1 MKMDDNVHLFPMTTG
16 EKSAAAGAI
25 MDVDTMDFEKNV
37 LEASLQKPVIV
48 DFWAP
53 WCGPCKQLMPVLEK
67 AVAAAGGTVIL
78 AKVNIDNNPELAQ
91 AMQVQSVPTVLA
103 FFQGQPVDGF
113 LGVKPESEVKA
124 LVDRLVKLGGG
135 QVPQKQA
142 AVSAE
147 HIQSF
152 LDKAAELLSAGDHQG
167 AQTLYVRILQA
178 DPENDHAVAG
188 LLRTHIAA
196 GEIDEAK
203 RILSGFQEELTKLPP
218 PVKAVEDFLELIE
231 EAPPQNSAALG
242 KAETPEA
249 HFGLA
254 MALFRENRYEDSV
267 AQLLEIIRKDKSWQ
281 DGKARKQLIRI
292 FEALG
297 NDHEVTMD
305 GRRKLSSLLF
315 S

>member
-1 MKMDDNVHLFPMTTG
+1 MDDNVHLFPMTTG
-16 EKSAAAGAI
+16 DDAAAAGAI
-25 MDVDTMDFEKNV
+25 IDVDTMDFEKNV
-37 LEASLQKPVIV
+37 LEASLKKPVIV

-78 AKVNIDNNPELAQ
+78 AKVNIDNNQALAQ

-113 LGVKPESEVKA
+113 MGAKPESEVKA
-124 LVDRLVKLGGG
+124 LVDRLVKLGGEE
-135 QVPQKQA
+135 VPQKQA

-152 LDKAAELLSAGDHQG
+152 LDKAAEMLSAGDTQG

-196 GEIDEAK
+196 GEMDEAK
-203 RILSGFQEELTKLPP
+203 RILSGFQEELTKMPP
-218 PVKAVEDFLELIE
+218 PVKAVEDFIALID
-231 EAPPQNSAALG
+231 EAPAKGSDALG
-242 KAETPEA
+242 KASGHEEL
-249 HFGLA
+249 FDLA
-254 MALFRENRYEDSV
+254 MAFFKEGRYEDCV
-267 AQLLEIIRKDKSWQ
+267 TTLLESIRQNKEWE
-281 DGKARKQLIRI
+281 DGKSRKQLLRI

>member
-1 MKMDDNVHLFPMTTG
+1 MDDNVHLFPMMT
-16 EKSAAAGAI
+16 SDQAAAEGAI
-25 MDVDTMDFEKNV
+25 IDVGTVDFEKNV
-37 LEASLQKPVIV
+37 LEASLKKPVIV

-67 AVAAAGGTVIL
+67 VVAAAGGAVIL
-78 AKVNIDNNPELAQ
+78 AKVNIDDNPALAQ

-113 LGVKPESEVKA
+113 MGVKAESEVKE
-124 LVDRLVKLGGG
+124 LVDRLLKLGGE
-135 QVPQKQA
+135 QPEQKQA

-152 LDKAAELLSAGDHQG
+152 LDKAMELLAAGDWKS

-178 DPENDHAVAG
+178 DPENDYAVAG
-188 LLRTHIAA
+188 LLRSHIAG
-196 GEIDEAK
+196 GEMDEAK
-203 RILSGFQEELTKLPP
+203 RILSGFQEELTMMPP
-218 PVKAVEDFLELIE
+218 PVKAVEDFITLIE
-231 EAPPQNSAALG
+231 EAPAQSSDALG
-242 KAETPEA
+242 KATTHEDCLNL
-249 HFGLA
+249 G
-254 MALFRENRYEDSV
+254 MAFFKEGRYEDCV
-267 AQLLEIIRKDKSWQ
+267 EALLESIRKDRTWE
-281 DGKARKQLIRI
+281 DGKVRKQLLRI

-297 NDHEVTMD
+297 NDSEITLE

>member
-1 MKMDDNVHLFPMTTG
+1 MDDNVHLFPMMTG
-16 EKSAAAGAI
+16 DQAVAAGAI
-25 MDVDTMDFEKNV
+25 IDVDTMDFEKNV
-37 LEASLQKPVIV
+37 LEASLKKPVIV

-67 AVAAAGGTVIL
+67 TVAGAGGAVIL
-78 AKVNIDNNPELAQ
+78 AKVNIDNNPALAQ

-113 LGVKPESEVKA
+113 MGMKPESEVKEM
-124 LVDRLVKLGGG
+124 VDRLVKLGNG
-135 QVPQKQA
+135 QEVQKQA

-152 LDKAAELLSAGDHQG
+152 LEKAAELLSGGDWQA

-188 LLRTHIAA
+188 LLRSHIAG
-196 GEIDEAK
+196 GEIAQAK
-203 RILSGFQEELTKLPP
+203 QILSGFQEELTKLPP
-218 PVKAVEDFLELIE
+218 PVKAVEDFLALVE
-231 EAPPQNSAALG
+231 EAPPQNSDTLG
-242 KAETPEA
+242 KAETPEELFA
-249 HFGLA
+249 LA
-254 MALFRENRYEDSV
+254 MALFRENRYEDSIT
-267 AQLLEIIRKDKSWQ
+267 QLLEIIRKDKAWE

-297 NDHEVTMD
+297 NEHEATME

>member
-1 MKMDDNVHLFPMTTG
+1 MDDNVHLFPMTTG
-16 EKSAAAGAI
+16 DQSAAEGAI
-25 MDVDTMDFEKNV
+25 IDVDTMDFEKNV
-37 LEASLQKPVIV
+37 LEASLKKPVIV

-78 AKVNIDNNPELAQ
+78 AKVNIDDNQALAQ

-113 LGVKPESEVKA
+113 MGAKPESEVKA
-124 LVDRLVKLGGG
+124 LVARLVKLSGE

-152 LDKAAELLSAGDHQG
+152 LDKAAEILSTGDWQG
-167 AQTLYVRILQA
+167 AQALYVRILQA

-196 GEIDEAK
+196 GELDEAK
-203 RILSGFQEELTKLPP
+203 RILSGFQEELTKMPP
-218 PVKAVEDFLELIE
+218 PVKAVEDFITLID
-231 EAPPQNSAALG
+231 EAPAKSSDALG
-242 KAETPEA
+242 KPSSHEA
-249 HFGLA
+249 FFDLA
-254 MALFRENRYEDSV
+254 MAYFKEGRYADCV
-267 AQLLEIIRKDKSWQ
+267 DALLESIRKDKTWE
-281 DGKARKQLIRI
+281 DGKARKQLLRI

>member
-1 MKMDDNVHLFPMTTG
+1 MDDNVHLFPMTTG
-16 EKSAAAGAI
+16 DDAAAAGAI
-25 MDVDTMDFEKNV
+25 IDVDTMDFEKNV
-37 LEASLQKPVIV
+37 LEASLKKPVIV

-78 AKVNIDNNPELAQ
+78 AKVNIDNNQALAQ

-113 LGVKPESEVKA
+113 MGAKPESEVKA
-124 LVDRLVKLGGG
+124 LVDRLVKLGGEE
-135 QVPQKQA
+135 VPQKQA

-152 LDKAAELLSAGDHQG
+152 LDKAAELLSVGDTQG

-196 GEIDEAK
+196 GEMDEAK
-203 RILSGFQEELTKLPP
+203 RILSGFQEELTKMPP
-218 PVKAVEDFLELIE
+218 PVKAVEDFIALID
-231 EAPPQNSAALG
+231 EAPAKGSDALG
-242 KAETPEA
+242 KASGHEEL
-249 HFGLA
+249 FDLA
-254 MALFRENRYEDSV
+254 MAFFKEGRYEDCV
-267 AQLLEIIRKDKSWQ
+267 TTLLESIRQNKEWE
-281 DGKARKQLIRI
+281 DGKARKQLLRI

>member
-1 MKMDDNVHLFPMTTG
+1 MDDNVHLFPMTTG
-16 EKSAAAGAI
+16 DDAAAAGAI
-25 MDVDTMDFEKNV
+25 IDVDTMDFEKNV
-37 LEASLQKPVIV
+37 LEASLKKPVIV

-78 AKVNIDNNPELAQ
+78 AKVNIDNNQALAQ

-113 LGVKPESEVKA
+113 MGAKPESEVKA
-124 LVDRLVKLGGG
+124 LVDRLVKLGGEE
-135 QVPQKQA
+135 VPQKQA

-152 LDKAAELLSAGDHQG
+152 LDKAAELLSAGDTQG
-167 AQTLYVRILQA
+167 AQALYVRILQA

-196 GEIDEAK
+196 GEMDEAK
-203 RILSGFQEELTKLPP
+203 RILSGFQEELTKMPP
-218 PVKAVEDFLELIE
+218 PVKAVEDFIALID
-231 EAPPQNSAALG
+231 EAPAKGSDALG
-242 KAETPEA
+242 KASGHEEL
-249 HFGLA
+249 FDLA
-254 MALFRENRYEDSV
+254 MAFFKEGRYEDCV
-267 AQLLEIIRKDKSWQ
+267 TTLLESIRKNKEWE
-281 DGKARKQLIRI
+281 DGKARKQLLRI

>member
-1 MKMDDNVHLFPMTTG
+1 MDDNVHLFPTTTG
-16 EKSAAAGAI
+16 DEAVAGAI
-25 MDVDTMDFEKNV
+25 IDVDTMDFEKNV
-37 LEASLQKPVIV
+37 LEASLKKPVIV

-67 AVAAAGGTVIL
+67 AVAGVGGTVIL
-78 AKVNIDNNPELAQ
+78 AKVNIDNNPALAQ

-113 LGVKPESEVKA
+113 MGMKPESEVKA

-135 QVPQKQA
+135 EAAQKQS

-152 LDKAAELLSAGDHQG
+152 LDKAAELLSAGDSQA
-167 AQTLYVRILQA
+167 AQSLYVRILQA

-188 LLRTHIAA
+188 LLRSHIAA
-196 GEIDEAK
+196 GEIEQAK
-203 RILSGFQEELTKLPP
+203 QILSGFQEELTKLPP
-218 PVKAVEDFLELIE
+218 PVKAVEDFLALVE
-231 EAPPQNSAALG
+231 EAPPQSSADLG
-242 KAETPEA
+242 KAATPEEMFA
-249 HFGLA
+249 LA
-254 MALFRENRYEDSV
+254 MVLFRENRYEDSI
-267 AQLLEIIRKDKSWQ
+267 AQLLEIIGKDKAWQ

-297 NDHEVTMD
+297 NDHEAVMD

-315 S
+315 A